1 VGAGP
6 AAPPARPHRGEPLTT
21 APPLPE
27 DPYLRW
33 QVPPEKVLARWDDDE
48 GVALLQQGRQGVPVL
63 TVVGTPQTAVR
74 LAPAALA
81 THDVHRT
88 TLPRGAVEA
97 LGRHAPE
104 AAARLH
110 GGADWDWFWTV
121 TPPPPQRGEHDVV
134 RLHDADDEVREL
146 LAVSSP
152 RHSAVPGAPGVERW
166 VGLRENGSGR
176 LLACA
181 ANEPFRAG
189 VPHLASVAVRP
200 DVRGRGLGAVV
211 TAALT
216 RGLLADGFPVVT
228 LGMYADNDVARRLYL
243 RLGFTCA
250 HEFTSRAVR
259 PVAAA

>member
-1 VGAGP
+1 MGP
-6 AAPPARPHRGEPLTT
+6 GSAAPPARPHRGEPLSTSL
-21 APPLPE
+21 PLPD

-33 QVPPEKVLARWDDDE
+33 QVPPEAVLARWDDDE
-48 GVALLQQGRQGVPVL
+48 GVALLQQGRQGLPVL
-63 TVVGTPQTAVR
+63 TVVGTTRTAVR

-81 THDVHRT
+81 AHDVRRT

-97 LGRHAPE
+97 LRRHAPD

-110 GGADWDWFWTV
+110 GGADWDWFWT
-121 TPPPPQRGEHDVV
+121 TAAPSPRPGEDQVV

-181 ANEPFRAG
+181 ANEPFRAD

-200 DVRGRGLGAVV
+200 DARGRGLGAVV

-216 RGLLADGFPVVT
+216 RALLDEFPVVT
-228 LGMYADNDVARRLYL
+228 LGMYADNDVARRMYL
-243 RLGFTCA
+243 RLGFTRA

-259 PVAAA
+259 PAPSAA

>member
-1 VGAGP
+1 MGARP
-6 AAPPARPHRGEPLTT
+6 AAPPARQDRGDPLT
-21 APPLPE
+21 AADD

-33 QVPPEKVLARWDDDE
+33 QVPPDAVLERWDDPE

-63 TVVGTPQTAVR
+63 TVVGTPATAVR
-74 LAPAALA
+74 LAPAALEA
-81 THDVHRT
+81 HDVHRT

-97 LGRHAPE
+97 LDRHAPE

-110 GGADWDWFWTV
+110 GGADWDWFWTASA
-121 TPPPPQRGEHDVV
+121 PPAQPGEDAVV
-134 RLHDADDEVREL
+134 RLLDADDEVRDL

-152 RHSAVPGAPGVERW
+152 RHSAVPGTPGIERW
-166 VGLRENGSGR
+166 MGLRENGSGR

-181 ANEPFRAG
+181 ANEPFRPG
-189 VPHLASVAVRP
+189 VPHLASVATHP

-211 TAALT
+211 TAAIT
-216 RGLLADGFPVVT
+216 RGLLDDGFPVVT

-259 PVAAA
+259 PAA

>member
-1 VGAGP
+1 MGTGAAAP
-6 AAPPARPHRGEPLTT
+6 AARAHRGDALT
-21 APPLPE
+21 ADDL

-33 QVPPEKVLARWDDDE
+33 QVPPDAVLERWDDPE
-48 GVALLQQGRQGVPVL
+48 GVAVLQQGRQGVPVL
-63 TVVGTPQTAVR
+63 TVVGTPATAVR
-74 LAPAALA
+74 LAPAALEA
-81 THDVHRT
+81 HDVLRT

-97 LGRHAPE
+97 LDQPAPE

-110 GGADWDWFWTV
+110 GGADWDWFWTDSA
-121 TPPPPQRGEHDVV
+121 PPPQPGEDAVE
-134 RLHDADDEVREL
+134 RLLDADDEVREL

-152 RHSAVPGAPGVERW
+152 RHSAVPGTPGIERW

-181 ANEPFRAG
+181 ANEPFRPD
-189 VPHLASVAVRP
+189 VPHLASVATHP

-211 TAALT
+211 TAAIT
-216 RGLLADGFPVVT
+216 RGLLDDGFPVVT

-243 RLGFTCA
+243 RLGYVRA

-259 PVAAA
+259 PAPSA

>member
-1 VGAGP
+1 MGAGP
-6 AAPPARPHRGEPLTT
+6 AAPAARAHRGDPLTT
-21 APPLPE
+21 AVPLPD

-33 QVPPEKVLARWDDDE
+33 QVPPDAVLARWDDPE
-48 GVALLQQGRQGVPVL
+48 GVALLQQGRQGLPVL
-63 TVVGTPQTAVR
+63 TVVGTPATAVR
-74 LAPAALA
+74 LAPAVLA
-81 THDVHRT
+81 AHDVRRT
-88 TLPRGAVEA
+88 TLPRGATEA
-97 LGRHAPE
+97 LDRHAPD

-110 GGADWDWFWTV
+110 GGADWDWFWTA
-121 TPPPPQRGEHDVV
+121 TAPPQQPGEDAVV

-152 RHSAVPGAPGVERW
+152 RHSAVPGTPGIERW

-181 ANEPFRAG
+181 ANEPFRSG
-189 VPHLASVAVRP
+189 VPHLASVAVHP
-200 DVRGRGLGAVV
+200 DARGRGLGAVV
-211 TAALT
+211 TAAIT
-216 RGLLADGFPVVT
+216 RGLLDDGFPVVT

-259 PVAAA
+259 PAAA